1 LHRKIKFKIMED
13 INTPSI
19 ESENVD
25 PNNGRIYRK
34 MFRRI
39 LELASKANDGIST
52 YEYNLLYDTI
62 IGMTTSMIAQR
73 QGSPY
78 YTIYKHTLR
87 ALAKFE
93 KIIDRWE
100 KSALQEADFLKLQE
114 ESRKLL
120 RHHFRTHDHVAK
132 ISINLGNKQINPN
145 KFGGLK

>member
-1 LHRKIKFKIMED
+1 MED

-39 LELASKANDGIST
+39 LDIASKASDGIST
-52 YEYNLLYDTI
+52 NEYDLLNDTI
-62 IGMTTSMIAQR
+62 NGLTTAMIAKKQE
-73 QGSPY
+73 S
-78 YTIYKHTLR
+78 TNDMVYKKTNKAIDKL
-87 ALAKFE
+87 E

-100 KSALQEADFLKLQE
+100 NSALQEADFLKLQE

-132 ISINLGNKQINPN
+132 ISINLWNKQIYPN